1 LDPERS
7 DGDLLRDVVR
17 GDHSTFDALVRRH
30 EDAVFAV
37 AVRLMG
43 NRTDAMDA
51 VQETFIAVFRQ
62 AHTFRGESAFTTWL
76 HRIAINRCKDLIRKR
91 GRAPVSPEEP
101 PEHPDPSSDISTQ
114 VAAHVDVAA
123 ALQRLPEDQRV
134 AVVMF
139 DLGGI
144 PYEEIARATGANI
157 GTVKSRISRG
167 RRALAEAMEQ
177 VAPSETSKG

>member
-1 LDPERS
+1 MS
-7 DGDLLRDVVR
+7 
-17 GDHSTFDALVRRH
+17 H
-30 EDAVFAV
+30 
-37 AVRLMG
+37 
-43 NRTDAMDA
+43 
-51 VQETFIAVFRQ
+51 
-62 AHTFRGESAFTTWL
+62 
-76 HRIAINRCKDLIRKR
+76 
-91 GRAPVSPEEP
+91 EEP
-101 PEHPDPSSDISTQ
+101 PERDDPSSDISTQ